1 MSDLEQR
8 LTQLGR
14 ELDWPE
20 TPDLAPAVRRRLA
33 APTRQPRR
41 RPVLLRRSFAIAIAA
56 LLLLAGGVFA
66 AVPGVRD
73 AVLEFFGLQGATVE
87 RRAKL
92 PEAPELRPLNLG
104 TRTTLAGARRSLGFD
119 PLVPVAAGRP
129 DAVYT
134 SQQVPGGELSL
145 AYRPRP
151 GLPEAHSTSLGLLVG
166 EFRGDLA
173 PEYLGKIAGQTTQIE
188 RLRVDGAARDLD
200 RGRAAPVLLPAAGF
214 RLRGERA
221 APRRQRAAAGAREP
235 DGAPGGRV
243 RPRASAGARPL
254 AALVPLR
261 KLDALEHVQVLVQL
275 DAPWPKEDD
284 APFGRELCEQP
295 LGRQERGAPVRVR
308 HSVIACPAE
317 FGLVPEAW
325 RVSDSRISASCS
337 GPRIHRD
344 RRATIWHRP
353 HVASPAARGAGAGW
367 RTRAPGTAARRARRQ
382 SRWSSSC
389 RGSR

>member
-33 APTRQPRR
+33 APARQRRR
-41 RPVLLRRSFAIAIAA
+41 RPVLLRRSFAIAIAS

-104 TRTTLAGARRSLGFD
+104 TRTTLDRARRSLGFD
-119 PLVPVAAGRP
+119 PLVPSAAGRP

-134 SQQVPGGELSL
+134 SRQVPGGELSL

-173 PEYLGKIAGQTTQIE
+173 PEYLGKIAGQTTKIE
-188 RLRVDGAARDLD
+188 RLRVDGR
-200 RGRAAPVLLPAAGF
+200 RAIWIEGAPHLFFYRPPDSDFAESELRLAGNVLLLERGNLMV
-214 RLRGERA
+214 RLEGAYDRERA
-221 APRRQRAAAGAREP
+221 LELAR
-235 DGAPGGRV
+235 
-243 RPRASAGARPL
+243 S
-254 AALVPLR
+254 LR
-261 KLDALEHVQVLVQL
+261 
-275 DAPWPKEDD
+275 
-284 APFGRELCEQP
+284 
-295 LGRQERGAPVRVR
+295 
-308 HSVIACPAE
+308 
-317 FGLVPEAW
+317 
-325 RVSDSRISASCS
+325 
-337 GPRIHRD
+337 
-344 RRATIWHRP
+344 
-353 HVASPAARGAGAGW
+353 
-367 RTRAPGTAARRARRQ
+367 
-382 SRWSSSC
+382 
-389 RGSR
+389 